1 MHVKTMKIDL
11 SPPPPNQAVF
21 SFITLKSYQQ
31 AKSSSCCN
39 FPFFSFLRDTV
50 IALVVLAI

>member
-11 SPPPPNQAVF
+11 PPPPNQAMF

-39 FPFFSFLRDTV
+39 FPLFFLPSGY
-50 IALVVLAI
+50 

>member
-11 SPPPPNQAVF
+11 PPPPPNQAVF

-39 FPFFSFLRDTV
+39 FPFFSFLRDTD